1 MSKKVIGALLAIAL
15 VLSVFSFSVFAVGTG
30 YESEADASKYTQIW
44 GLANKQGSDGTY
56 TVDVVLTTDYL
67 VGPVQFQINGVDE
80 VTKVTVGSDYYPAV
94 ANAGKSGLVSLIPDT
109 STTLEGKKLTNAVIA
124 TVTYKSASN
133 GTPSMDATDY
143 KSASKPQGSLMAARL
158 EGSTAVN
165 FATFIVGQEPTVVPL
180 GGEMP
185 DVSADPADLQ
195 ASASGVVIDTAKTF
209 GGQYDGVILGIP
221 AKDNGAT
228 KLTSGDYYKDFVEA
242 TNGGS
247 ITVVKSIYSGR
258 AASWG
263 TGTKIEVYN
272 SDASLAK
279 TYIIVLFGDVNGD
292 SLIENTD
299 IGLVLA
305 EAMSPSLPDIQ
316 KMAANCY
323 APSRGTATVI
333 ADALYNVDNTDIG
346 LVLQQAMQYDALD
359 FAALA
364 AKHAQYNN
372 YYQ

>member
-15 VLSVFSFSVFAVGTG
+15 VLSVFSFSAFAAGTG
-30 YESEADASKYTQIW
+30 YESETDASKYTQIW

-133 GTPSMDATDY
+133 GTPSMDETDY

-165 FATFIVGQEPTVVPL
+165 FATFIVGQKPTVVPL

-185 DVSADPADLQ
+185 EPPATEVTLTGVNGGVVDNERNYVYGIPTDSNPADYFTTT
-195 ASASGVVIDTAKTF
+195 GYVEVVENEKGNACAT
-209 GGQYDGVILGIP
+209 
-221 AKDNGAT
+221 GAT
-228 KLTSGDYYKDFVEA
+228 LNLYDKQ
-242 TNGGS
+242 GGS
-247 ITVVKSIYSGR
+247 LVKSY
-258 AASWG
+258 
-263 TGTKIEVYN
+263 T
-272 SDASLAK
+272 
-279 TYIIVLFGDVNGD
+279 IIIFGDVNGD
-292 SLIENTD
+292 AVID
-299 IGLVLA
+299 
-305 EAMSPSLPDIQ
+305 
-316 KMAANCY
+316 
-323 APSRGTATVI
+323 GT
-333 ADALYNVDNTDIG
+333 
-346 LVLQQAMQYDALD
+346 DALD
-359 FAALA
+359 VEKIANYVVEEMELGDVGLFAAEV
-364 AKHAQYNN
+364 NN
-372 YYQ
+372 DGSVDGTDALDIEKFAFYVVEEFTVNPYA

>member
-80 VTKVTVGSDYYPAV
+80 VTKVTVGGDYYPAV

-165 FATFIVGQEPTVVPL
+165 FATFIVGQKPTVVPL

-185 DVSADPADLQ
+185 EPPAGDAKLQ
-195 ASASGVVIDTAKTF
+195 VKAGVTGVVIDETKTF
-209 GGQYDGVILGIP
+209 GGKYAGAVYGFNNANGIYMTNAHITSSLEASDGSALTITG
-221 AKDNGAT
+221 AGAT
-228 KLTSGDYYKDFVEA
+228 GKAYGTGATVKVGDKTYVVVIFGDA
-242 TNGGS
+242 NGDGMVNGQDV
-247 ITVVKSIYSGR
+247 TVVV
-258 AASWG
+258 
-263 TGTKIEVYN
+263 TGEKKLAQN
-272 SDASLAK
+272 SPAR
-279 TYIIVLFGDVNGD
+279 
-292 SLIENTD
+292 
-299 IGLVLA
+299 
-305 EAMSPSLPDIQ
+305 
-316 KMAANCY
+316 MAANCHNM
-323 APSRGTATVI
+323 ANGTLLHMINGQDVTPLVT
-333 ADALYNVDNTDIG
+333 YNAKKSPTFQSD
-346 LVLQQAMQYDALD
+346 
-359 FAALA
+359 LA
-364 AKHAQYNN
+364 KIHFGTTTTFYK
-372 YYQ
+372 

>member
-133 GTPSMDATDY
+133 GTPSMDETDY

-165 FATFIVGQEPTVVPL
+165 FATFIVGQKPTVVPL

-185 DVSADPADLQ
+185 EPPAGDADLQ
-195 ASASGVVIDTAKTF
+195 VKSGVTGVVIDTHKTF
-209 GGQYDGVILGIP
+209 GGKYAGVVYGFAQAANNTFKNSAYITAAL
-221 AKDNGAT
+221 
-228 KLTSGDYYKDFVEA
+228 EA
-242 TNGGS
+242 TDGS
-247 ITVVKSIYSGR
+247 ALTITTSDGKADSGKVGNF
-258 AASWG
+258 G
-263 TGTKIEVYN
+263 TGTTVKVGEKTYVICIFGDIDGN
-272 SDASLAK
+272 GLINTSDAQNTLAAS
-279 TYIIVLFGDVNGD
+279 TSGAFGNDTVITLAANVAIVKVAKPMHTIQTN
-292 SLIENTD
+292 
-299 IGLVLA
+299 
-305 EAMSPSLPDIQ
+305 DIQ
-316 KMAANCY
+316 AIAAHVG
-323 APSRGTATVI
+323 GTKIDFGAV
-333 ADALYNVDNTDIG
+333 AKAHESFNT
-346 LVLQQAMQYDALD
+346 
-359 FAALA
+359 
-364 AKHAQYNN
+364 N
-372 YYQ
+372 YQ

>member
-15 VLSVFSFSVFAVGTG
+15 VLSVFSFSVFAAGTG
-30 YESEADASKYTQIW
+30 YESETDASKYTQIW

-109 STTLEGKKLTNAVIA
+109 SSTLEGKKLTNAVIA

-133 GTPSMDATDY
+133 GTPSMDENDY

-165 FATFIVGQEPTVVPL
+165 FATFIVGQKPTVVPL

-185 DVSADPADLQ
+185 KPTDADL
-195 ASASGVVIDTAKTF
+195 AVKAGVSGVVIDTHKTF
-209 GGQYDGVILGIP
+209 GGKYAGVVYGFAQANNTTFKYEKYITD
-221 AKDNGAT
+221 A
-228 KLTSGDYYKDFVEA
+228 VEA
-242 TNGGS
+242 TDGSALVVTASDAKAPAANGMGN
-247 ITVVKSIYSGR
+247 Y
-258 AASWG
+258 G
-263 TGTKIEVYN
+263 TGTTIKVGE
-272 SDASLAK
+272 K
-279 TYIIVLFGDVNGD
+279 TYVVCIFGDVDGNG
-292 SLIENTD
+292 LINTAD
-299 IGLVLA
+299 LQKMLPVVNKTLGDNTVITLA
-305 EAMSPSLPDIQ
+305 ANIVDTKSDKPPMHNIQVNDIQ
-316 KMAANCY
+316 AIVNHNGKKKLID
-323 APSRGTATVI
+323 P
-333 ADALYNVDNTDIG
+333 
-346 LVLQQAMQYDALD
+346 
-359 FAALA
+359 AALA
-364 AKHAQYNN
+364 AAHSTYNS